1 MSIKKYCKIIVSVL
15 IISIIF
21 SIITPVIVKADE
33 EQKNILTLGADLN
46 DEQKQL
52 IIDYLNVDLD
62 AVEVIYVNNEDERKY
77 LEEVIDSSII
87 CKHTY
92 SCAYMEP
99 TTEGGIHIKTVNL
112 TYVDCDMLR
121 NALVTS
127 GIKNCNIIAVAPIKV
142 SGTGSLTG
150 IFKAYEEI
158 SGEVLLE
165 EKKELAAEELVTTMS
180 IAETI
185 GNEDASSLLSE
196 LKQYII
202 KTGLSSKDEIAK
214 QLESYLSENS
224 IQITEEQKWQVI
236 ELLLKI
242 SQQDYDI
249 EQLKQTYED
258 VQQTIADIKEAA
270 QKAKGIFT
278 KIWEFLVTIFQKLTG
293 TYEEI
298 KKTEEYEMITEQLGI
313 LLQTND
319 SLLGEDTT
327 VTTTEDECVIDEI
340 KENTSDINEQT
351 DANEVIEPSSN
362 NDTNEVTFKDF
373 DGLDEYYEEEI
384 ILTESDD
391 TQPLDNGYLQYVV
404 YEHQELKLGNQIK
417 DDSTNTSQNL
427 SFDRLFQ

>member
-1 MSIKKYCKIIVSVL
+1 MGIKKYCRIIVSVL

-21 SIITPVIVKADE
+21 SIITPIIAMADE
-33 EQKNILTLGADLN
+33 EKKNILTLGADLN

-52 IIDYLNVDLD
+52 IINYLNVDLD
-62 AVEVIYVNNEDERKY
+62 AVKVIYVNNEDERKY
-77 LEEVIDSSII
+77 LEGLIDSSII
-87 CKHTY
+87 GKHTY

-127 GIKNCNIIAVAPIKV
+127 GITNCNIIAVAPIKV

-158 SGEVLLE
+158 SGEVLSE
-165 EKKELAAEELVTTMS
+165 EKKELAAEELVTTMD

-185 GNEDASSLLSE
+185 GNEDAASLLNE

-202 KTGLSSKDEIAK
+202 ESGLTSKDEITK
-214 QLESYLSENS
+214 QLETYLTENS

-249 EQLKQTYED
+249 EQLRQTYED
-258 VQQTIADIKEAA
+258 VQQTISDIKEAA

-278 KIWEFLVTIFQKLTG
+278 KIWEFLVAIFQKLTG

-327 VTTTEDECVIDEI
+327 VTTTEDEEVINEI
-340 KENTSDINEQT
+340 KGNTSEINEST
-351 DANEVIEPSSN
+351 DTNETLDISSN
-362 NDTNEVTFKDF
+362 NDTNEVTFEDF
-373 DGLDEYYEEEI
+373 SAYYEEELI
-384 ILTESDD
+384 AESNN
-391 TQPLDNGYLQYVV
+391 TQPFDNGYLQYVV
-404 YEHQELKLGNQIK
+404 YEHQELKLDGQIK
-417 DDSTNTSQNL
+417 DDSSNTNQNL
-427 SFDRLFQ
+427 SFDRLFE

>member
-1 MSIKKYCKIIVSVL
+1 MSIKKCWKIILGIL

-21 SIITPVIVKADE
+21 SIITSTISKADKK
-33 EQKNILTLGADLN
+33 QKNTLTLGANLN

-52 IIDYLNVDLD
+52 IIDYLNVDLNN
-62 AVEVIYVNNEDERKY
+62 VEVIYVNNDDERKY
-77 LEEVIDSSII
+77 LEGIVDSSII
-87 CKHTY
+87 GKNTY
-92 SCAYMEP
+92 SCAYLEP

-127 GIKNCNIIAVAPIKV
+127 GITNCNIIAVAPIEV
-142 SGTGSLTG
+142 SGTGSLAG

-158 SGEVLLE
+158 IGDELSED
-165 EKKELAAEELVTTMS
+165 KKELAAKELVTTMN

-185 GNEDASSLLSE
+185 GNKDAASLLSE

-202 KTGLSSKDEIAK
+202 ETGLSSKDEIAK

-249 EQLKQTYED
+249 EKLKQTYED
-258 VQQTIADIKEAA
+258 VQQTISDIKEAA

-278 KIWEFLVTIFQKLTG
+278 KIWEFLVALFQKLTG

-313 LLQTND
+313 LLQTNE
-319 SLLGEDTT
+319 SLLGGNATI
-327 VTTTEDECVIDEI
+327 TTTEDEGVIDEI
-340 KENTSDINEQT
+340 KENTSDINE
-351 DANEVIEPSSN
+351 
-362 NDTNEVTFKDF
+362 
-373 DGLDEYYEEEI
+373 
-384 ILTESDD
+384 
-391 TQPLDNGYLQYVV
+391 
-404 YEHQELKLGNQIK
+404 
-417 DDSTNTSQNL
+417 
-427 SFDRLFQ
+427 